1 MATAKESYVCFVVG
15 ITAVCNMLG
24 RRLMSVFF
32 FFFFNDQLLSLI
44 SILSRSSLHYF
55 VFLQQYVMITLN
67 EVIQF

>member
-1 MATAKESYVCFVVG
+1 MATAKESYVCFVAG
-15 ITAVCNMLG
+15 IAAVCNMLG

-32 FFFFNDQLLSLI
+32 FFSYDQLLSLI

-67 EVIQF
+67 EVNQF